1 MSYIINYVSTIL
13 SVSTFGAGHCS
24 TDTEAFVIISDRTAN
39 AVAVLTQSTTTIV
52 GHAFAIYATVFTLV
66 LNSKVQAV
74 NQTEEVGVTVGRE
87 AVTTLLHEVVRTVG
101 VTTEFWQYVGPGSY
115 VINNAVVTT
124 VVERTHILEFQTCE
138 CHTGPGV
145 VFVFSAVALD
155 LIFPLAVTGQL
166 VSNLSFTFEAKT
178 HVGLVAIY
186 RLVVREIV
194 QAVYFTVQI

>member
-1 MSYIINYVSTIL
+1 MTQCVTTVVS
-13 SVSTFGAGHCS
+13 
-24 TDTEAFVIISDRTAN
+24 
-39 AVAVLTQSTTTIV
+39 
-52 GHAFAIYATVFTLV
+52 YATSKAFTRWVAVFTLV

-74 NQTEEVGVTVGRE
+74 NQTEEVSVTVGRE
-87 AVTTLLHEVVRTVG
+87 AVTTLLHEVVRTVS
-101 VTTEFWQYVGPGSY
+101 VATEFWQYVGPGSY
-115 VINNAVVTT
+115 VVNYAVVTT
-124 VVERTHILEFQTCE
+124 IVDRTDVLEFKTSK

-145 VFVFSAVALD
+145 VFAFRSVALD

-186 RLVVREIV
+186 IFVVREIV

>member
-1 MSYIINYVSTIL
+1 M
-13 SVSTFGAGHCS
+13 
-24 TDTEAFVIISDRTAN
+24 
-39 AVAVLTQSTTTIV
+39 
-52 GHAFAIYATVFTLV
+52 
-66 LNSKVQAV
+66 
-74 NQTEEVGVTVGRE
+74 
-87 AVTTLLHEVVRTVG
+87 
-101 VTTEFWQYVGPGSY
+101 
-115 VINNAVVTT
+115 
-124 VVERTHILEFQTCE
+124 EFQTSK

-145 VFVFSAVALD
+145 VFAFRSVALD